1 MKLIVG
7 LGNPGAEYSRTRHNA
22 GFLLIDRVCEK
33 LGVLG
38 VRLDEEKN
46 DACRGDAD
54 LSAQGSRV
62 RILVIPTDE
71 EKGIA
76 DWTYRYQ
83 RQES

>member
-1 MKLIVG
+1 MWNWRAWIRW
-7 LGNPGAEYSRTRHNA
+7 YS
-22 GFLLIDRVCEK
+22 LLVCEK